1 MEKITWDYIVNTA
14 PDIIKEI
21 LGGLKSHKEN
31 PEYHPEGNA
40 YEHIRIVT
48 ERLIQT
54 GDMDLVMAGFFHD
67 LGKLSTA
74 AQSEEGDWNSSHG
87 HENVSSQLVLRYKD
101 WIGEMGANPYVVNE
115 IVKNHMRIKFGAIS
129 KKDKDRLERYTIFQK
144 LTQFMD
150 ADNMKKPWQLNEGLN
165 LVKKRLPG
173 EATIRQVFQ
182 LIAKNYADHVP
193 DFSGPMKS
201 AVHWVA
207 IPNWYDDYTL
217 KFWWDSSAD
226 ENPNIIEV
234 MAIKESTGDPQHDQ
248 ELEISLQ
255 GLDHPLDLMQALG
268 NADRQLKKRV
278 IKYWEERNEDD
289 LREGLNLIK
298 QKQANKMPHKLNVG
312 DIVKLHETLGRTS
325 SGRFR
330 VKGDPGIVINLHLER
345 PKAINIATPTK
356 SEYYYQVQ
364 MTDNGEI
371 LSPLPRDM
379 FDYVRSGKINEGLNL
394 PKKKFID
401 INDIQ
406 DLQKGDQIVCMN
418 IDCFACDQYFTIGQ
432 TYSVLGVGDRLVV
445 ISGNNGIAYNADK
458 YDLRRSFKKDPT
470 ITEGLNLPKQ
480 SGSKQFDNVTVFYKL
495 LPQDEATR
503 RYNVQRPIQLTY
515 LIDGE
520 PIPDSVSDPK
530 FHEMLNKLEP
540 IFKEKIQP
548 YFERLGYTLWSY

>member
-165 LVKKRLPG
+165 L
-173 EATIRQVFQ
+173 
-182 LIAKNYADHVP
+182 
-193 DFSGPMKS
+193 
-201 AVHWVA
+201 
-207 IPNWYDDYTL
+207 
-217 KFWWDSSAD
+217 
-226 ENPNIIEV
+226 
-234 MAIKESTGDPQHDQ
+234 
-248 ELEISLQ
+248 
-255 GLDHPLDLMQALG
+255 
-268 NADRQLKKRV
+268 
-278 IKYWEERNEDD
+278 
-289 LREGLNLIK
+289 
-298 QKQANKMPHKLNVG
+298 
-312 DIVKLHETLGRTS
+312 
-325 SGRFR
+325 
-330 VKGDPGIVINLHLER
+330 
-345 PKAINIATPTK
+345 
-356 SEYYYQVQ
+356 
-364 MTDNGEI
+364 
-371 LSPLPRDM
+371 
-379 FDYVRSGKINEGLNL
+379 
-394 PKKKFID
+394 
-401 INDIQ
+401 
-406 DLQKGDQIVCMN
+406 
-418 IDCFACDQYFTIGQ
+418 
-432 TYSVLGVGDRLVV
+432 
-445 ISGNNGIAYNADK
+445 
-458 YDLRRSFKKDPT
+458 
-470 ITEGLNLPKQ
+470 PKQ